1 MGFFYIIS
9 DTEPVYEKIVSDI
22 LKTFNKPYPLET
34 RLRVLGTNEFKT
46 CEIAVNELKLPITA
60 DEFFIKFRKLCDERL
75 GNSDLLGG
83 KGRNSQNLGFC
94 DFFNVLISFIT
105 IDILIFNFFEGICLI
120 QIFDYYNFLHIIS
133 QK

>member
-34 RLRVLGTNEFKT
+34 RLRVLGTNEFQT

-83 KGRNSQNLGFC
+83 KGRNSQNLGIC
-94 DFFNVLISFIT
+94 DFFNRFNLIY
-105 IDILIFNFFEGICLI
+105 FN
-120 QIFDYYNFLHIIS
+120 
-133 QK
+133 